1 MEPEFPESK
10 IEQMFCC
17 VGGDSL
23 APGFWLNQV
32 PDLAFFGASQDDH
45 AAKPNHITWRAIR
58 NCSDDGCP
66 GIRRGSDGDSTSDS
80 RRNFSLSSREHKGN
94 SMWRTTS
101 ILEVRAWTASI
112 SPDSRVRS
120 PIIAKS
126 LSRVYGVAARQPHP
140 IQPGCPTVKIQPEC
154 DEAMISRTIKYLSK
168 DEIEF
173 RLYQMIRRG
182 PTPATRRSPKRE
194 RAPDPSEGT
203 SAVVGGSGYRRS
215 IESRSRFARCA
226 SP

>member
-66 GIRRGSDGDSTSDS
+66 GIRRGFNKRFAPGK
-80 RRNFSLSSREHKGN
+80 LVAISS
-94 SMWRTTS
+94 
-101 ILEVRAWTASI
+101 A
-112 SPDSRVRS
+112 
-120 PIIAKS
+120 
-126 LSRVYGVAARQPHP
+126 
-140 IQPGCPTVKIQPEC
+140 PGEQKKE
-154 DEAMISRTIKYLSK
+154 DN
-168 DEIEF
+168 
-173 RLYQMIRRG
+173 G
-182 PTPATRRSPKRE
+182 ATRPQ
-194 RAPDPSEGT
+194 
-203 SAVVGGSGYRRS
+203 
-215 IESRSRFARCA
+215 
-226 SP
+226 

>member
-1 MEPEFPESK
+1 MPTFSRTRA
-10 IEQMFCC
+10 
-17 VGGDSL
+17 D
-23 APGFWLNQV
+23 PGFSGRHVAQIRWSPSSPNPKSSRCFAASVAIPLPQDSGSTRYQIS
-32 PDLAFFGASQDDH
+32 PSSAPLKMTTPQSPTTLPGALSIIARTMDLQ
-45 AAKPNHITWRAIR
+45 
-58 NCSDDGCP
+58 
-66 GIRRGSDGDSTSDS
+66 GSDEDSGSDS

-112 SPDSRVRS
+112 SPDSRARS
-120 PIIAKS
+120 PIIARS

-173 RLYQMIRRG
+173 RLYQMI
-182 PTPATRRSPKRE
+182 
-194 RAPDPSEGT
+194 
-203 SAVVGGSGYRRS
+203 
-215 IESRSRFARCA
+215 
-226 SP
+226 